1 MRSRSLPSLFFRSLF
16 ISAVTVGG
24 GYVIL
29 AALRS
34 FYTVRKRLIS
44 DEDMDDI
51 AVIAQSAP
59 GAVAVNAS
67 LLVGYRLRSVPGAL
81 VSALGTLVPPVA
93 VMSALALLTGAVR
106 GVPVLSGLMLGM
118 RAGAAAVILD
128 TAIDMTRPAL
138 LVPRTGSRASGS
150 RASGS
155 RASGTR
161 ADSGKTSPRKTLSPL
176 RAVLFALSLW
186 LCLFTSLSSLWILL
200 ASAVIG
206 GAGGML
212 AMLKNRPARER
223 EPSVPRAGEKTA

>member
-1 MRSRSLPSLFFRSLF
+1 MRSRSLPSLFFRSLL

-29 AALRS
+29 SGLRS

-81 VSALGTLVPPVA
+81 VSALGTLIPPVV
-93 VMSALALLTGAVR
+93 VMSALAILEGAVR
-106 GVPVLSGLMLGM
+106 GLPWLSGLMLGM

-128 TAIDMTRPAL
+128 TALDMTRSAL
-138 LVPRTGSRASGS
+138 CLPRTGSAPVSEKNAS
-150 RASGS
+150 
-155 RASGTR
+155 
-161 ADSGKTSPRKTLSPL
+161 RKTLSPL
-176 RAVLFALSLW
+176 RAVLFAASLC
-186 LCLFTSLSSLWILL
+186 LCLFTGLSSLWILL
-200 ASAVIG
+200 ASALIG
-206 GAGGML
+206 GMGGL
-212 AMLKNRPARER
+212 LTLLKNRPAREKETTLSR
-223 EPSVPRAGEKTA
+223 TGEKAA

>member
-1 MRSRSLPSLFFRSLF
+1 MRSRSLPSLFFRSLL

-29 AALRS
+29 SALRS

-81 VSALGTLVPPVA
+81 VSALGTLIPPVV
-93 VMSALALLTGAVR
+93 VMSALAVLAGAVR
-106 GVPVLSGLMLGM
+106 DIPALSGLMLGM

-138 LVPRTGSRASGS
+138 LVPRTGSRENGKK
-150 RASGS
+150 
-155 RASGTR
+155 
-161 ADSGKTSPRKTLSPL
+161 ADARKTLSPL

-186 LCLFTSLSSLWILL
+186 LCLFTGLSSLWILL

-206 GAGGML
+206 GAGGVL
-212 AMLKNRPARER
+212 AMLKDRPARER
-223 EPSVPRAGEKTA
+223 PTTAARAGQKTA